1 MLSPW
6 FSDYLRYIRT
16 FMPLA
21 FQIYRCLPLSVPF
34 FDIDVPLHLGYFT

>member
-6 FSDYLRYIRT
+6 FSDYLRYVRT

-21 FQIYRCLPLSVPF
+21 FLVENVDGIESL
-34 FDIDVPLHLGYFT
+34 